1 MSKQLRSYTAEFK
14 LSAIALVAAKTH
26 TIDQV
31 AANLGISRD
40 TLKFWLK
47 EHRRKNPPP
56 IPVNPVEESDL
67 QALVKQLRREN
78 ERLTLERDILKKAAA
93 FFAREQL

>member
-1 MSKQLRSYTAEFK
+1 MGKQLRSYTVEFK
-14 LSAIALVAAKTH
+14 RSAIALVAAKTH

-47 EHRRKNPPP
+47 EHRRKHGPLNPA
-56 IPVNPVEESDL
+56 EESDL
-67 QALVKQLRREN
+67 QAQVKQLRREN